1 MFTARK
7 KLQKK
12 EGEAVS
18 ELETQVAQALFD
30 LEAGS
35 AELKNELKDLQ
46 ITSAREVELKGDKK
60 GAIVLFV
67 PYGQRIQFRRI
78 QSRLVREL
86 EKKFSGKPVVLIIQ
100 RRIIRKPPK
109 QSRKALVYRPV
120 SRSVAAVHKAILD
133 DLVYP
138 AEVVGKRIRYRVD
151 GSSVLKMYV
160 STLRHT
166 LFYTLPT
173 LPHPRV
179 PPHHSITPPSRVPYP
194 CTLPHPPPPCPYPR
208 TLCYRAHSSRL
219 IIISNSHLDPKDK
232 QNIEYKLDTFAS
244 VYKKITGKTAVFEFP
259 VVSHEN

>member
-12 EGEAVS
+12 EGEQVS

-46 ITSAREVELKGDKK
+46 ISSAREVELKDKK

-78 QSRLVREL
+78 QARLVREL
-86 EKKFSGKPVVLIIQ
+86 EKKFNGKPVVLIIQ
-100 RRIIRKPPK
+100 RRIIRKPPRG
-109 QSRKALVYRPV
+109 SRKALQHRPV
-120 SRSVAAVHKAILD
+120 SRSVSAVHKAILD

-138 AEVVGKRIRYRVD
+138 SEVVGKRIRYRVD
-151 GSSVLKMYV
+151 GSSVLKMYA
-160 STLRHT
+160 
-166 LFYTLPT
+166 LFT
-173 LPHPRV
+173 HPLTSE
-179 PPHHSITPPSRVPYP
+179 HLTNSFY
-194 CTLPHPPPPCPYPR
+194 
-208 TLCYRAHSSRL
+208 
-219 IIISNSHLDPKDK
+219 SHLDPKDK
-232 QNIEYKLDTFAS
+232 QNIENKLDAFAS

-259 VVSHEN
+259 VVNHEN